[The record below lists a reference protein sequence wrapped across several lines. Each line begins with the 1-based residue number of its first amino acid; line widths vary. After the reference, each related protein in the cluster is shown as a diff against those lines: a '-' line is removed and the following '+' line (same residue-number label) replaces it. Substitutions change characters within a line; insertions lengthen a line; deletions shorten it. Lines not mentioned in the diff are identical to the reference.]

1 MCNQGKNITAGDTV
15 FVNLIQ
21 NCKGVF
27 TFCSR
32 EFRSFT
38 DLVKCVYGMARN
50 CAGMAIMEVRNQS
63 QGWSCR
69 MPLMLVAHQEG
80 NTGGLALVSY
90 NNVSASHSRA
100 AISKHPRQQ
109 ELPFSWI

>member
-1 MCNQGKNITAGDTV
+1 MCNQGRNITAGDTI

-21 NCKGVF
+21 NGKGVF

-69 MPLMLVAHQEG
+69 VPLMLVAHRSV
-80 NTGGLALVSY
+80 NSSRLALVSH
-90 NNVSASHSRA
+90 NNVTMYNTHTAGATRPH
-100 AISKHPRQQ
+100 QQ
-109 ELPFSWI
+109 ELPFMWV

>member
-1 MCNQGKNITAGDTV
+1 MCDKGRNITAGDTI

-21 NCKGVF
+21 NGKGIF

-63 QGWSCR
+63 YGWIC
-69 MPLMLVAHQEG
+69 MMALMLVPHQDV
-80 NTGGLALVSY
+80 NTGRLAFVLY

-109 ELPFSWI
+109 ELPFSWV

>member
-1 MCNQGKNITAGDTV
+1 MCDKGRNITAGDTI

-21 NCKGVF
+21 NGKGIF

-32 EFRSFT
+32 EFRSFSE
-38 DLVKCVYGMARN
+38 LVKCVYGMTRN
-50 CAGMAIMEVRNQS
+50 YAGMAIMEVRNQS

-69 MPLMLVAHQEG
+69 VPLILVAHRSV
-80 NTGGLALVSY
+80 NSSRLALVSH

-100 AISKHPRQQ
+100 AMSKHPRQQ
-109 ELPFSWI
+109 ELPFSWV